1 MPNLCDILVTNIC
14 AFSDPSDILE
24 IQVFELFMDAF
35 AITRALIDIDSVTP
49 NEEQIGD
56 WLFDYVR
63 PLAERF
69 NGRIEKIEVEPGRNN
84 VWAWWG
90 TPEIVFS
97 THMDTVPPF
106 IPSKEDD
113 EYVWGRG
120 ACDTHGLCAAM
131 LKSLE
136 RLLDEGVRDLG
147 LLLVVGEE
155 IDGRGAAFANK
166 MPPAGVRYLING
178 EPTENH
184 LALGSKGALG
194 LKLTARGAAA
204 HSAYEELG
212 DSAINK
218 LLDNLQSLRS
228 VVWPSD
234 PILGETTLNIGTIE
248 GGIASNVVPDYA
260 SASLMIRVVSDL
272 ATLREQALAALDDGV
287 EVEIFA
293 NSPAVRLKAVEGFKT
308 SVVKYTTDIPKLTNW
323 GQPLLLGPG
332 TIHVAHTLTERVSKK
347 QVVEAVEL
355 YVKLVK
361 QLKTE
366 TTN

>member
-1 MPNLCDILVTNIC
+1 
-14 AFSDPSDILE
+14 
-24 IQVFELFMDAF
+24 MDAYQ
-35 AITRALIDIDSVTP
+35 ITRALIDIDSVTP
-49 NEEQIGD
+49 NEERIGD
-56 WLFDYVR
+56 WLFDHLR

-69 NGRIEKIEVEPGRNN
+69 NGSIERIQVERGRNN

-106 IPSKEDD
+106 IPSREDD
-113 EYVWGRG
+113 EFIWGRG

-131 LKSLE
+131 IKSVE
-136 RLLDEGVRDLG
+136 RLLEEGVRDLG
-147 LLLVVGEE
+147 LLLLVGEE
-155 IDGRGAAFANK
+155 VDGRGAAFANK
-166 MPPAGVRYLING
+166 TPPPGVRYLING
-178 EPTENH
+178 EPTENL

-204 HSAYEELG
+204 HSAYAELG
-212 DSAINK
+212 DSAVNK
-218 LLDNLQSLRS
+218 LLDNLQSLRG

-248 GGIASNVVPDYA
+248 GGIAANVVPDRA

-272 ATLREQALAALDDGV
+272 AAIKEQAWAAFDDQ
-287 EVEIFA
+287 VEIDIFA
-293 NSPAVRLKAVEGFKT
+293 YSPAVHLKAVDGFET
-308 SVVKYTTDIPKLTNW
+308 TIVKYTTDIPKLTNW

-332 TIHVAHTLTERVSKK
+332 TIQVAHTLDERVPKK
-347 QVVEAVEL
+347 QIAEAIEL
-355 YVKLVK
+355 YTRLAK

-366 TTN
+366 TKN